1 MAKTFKTTGIALK
14 SFKLGE
20 ADRVI
25 TFLTRDG
32 KLSAVAKG
40 VRKTA
45 SKFGGRLEPGND
57 IDLVVTQGRNL
68 GTVTQV
74 QIKKARP
81 WLRLDFDR
89 TQAAFAMMEMAE
101 KLTAEK
107 VADNSLVDLLGAAL
121 DRLQTETCLPLLILA
136 YDLKALAMTGFLP
149 YLSACVGCGSQAG
162 LRRLTLGDGGLVC
175 DNCYKGE
182 EAVDI
187 DKGDKD
193 LLQRLLASRLSEL
206 NAVVVDTEVIRSA
219 SKALWAHIAYHVH
232 GDFKTRTKDGWI
244 E

>member
-1 MAKTFKTTGIALK
+1 MGKTFKTTGIALK

-57 IDLVVTQGRNL
+57 VDLIVTQGRNL

-74 QIKKARP
+74 HIRKARP
-81 WLRLDFDR
+81 WLRLDYAR
-89 TQAAFAMMEMAE
+89 IQATFAMMEMAE

-107 VADNSLVDLLGAAL
+107 NADNSLVDLLGAAL
-121 DRLQTETCLPLLILA
+121 DRLQTETRLPLLLLA
-136 YDLKALAMTGFLP
+136 FDVKALAMTGFLP
-149 YLSACVGCGSQAG
+149 YLSGCVRCGSKTG
-162 LRRLTLGDGGLVC
+162 LRRLALGEGGLVC
-175 DNCYKGE
+175 DICYKGE
-182 EAVDI
+182 EAVNV

-193 LLQRLLASRLSEL
+193 LLQRLLVARLSEL
-206 NAVVVDTEVIRSA
+206 DAVVVDTQVVGSA
-219 SKALWAHIAYHVH
+219 AKALWAHIAYHVH
-232 GDFKTRTKDGWI
+232 GDFKTRTKDGWV